1 MAQPGPGGG
10 PLAFPSPLGVHR
22 CGAGEPPVV
31 LVHGFGA
38 SNHSWRHWIPAL
50 SRKHT
55 VHAVELMGF
64 GGAAAPPGGDYSPRA
79 QAGHL
84 VELLRRLPGPPPV
97 LVGHSLGG
105 CIILLAALRL
115 ADEGGAVPLAGLV
128 VMSGPVFPQKLPPFL
143 TLART
148 PGIGELLL
156 AAPPPRWALRA
167 GIRGIVERKETVTP
181 EQVDGY
187 RAPLLER
194 ARRRAILRAARQIQP
209 EEADEIAT
217 RYPEITL
224 PTLILWGAGDP
235 VVPPAFAPRL
245 EEAMPRARR
254 VILPGVGHLPAEE
267 APQASLDAVLAF
279 LDSL

>member
-1 MAQPGPGGG
+1 MARPKAQGSHP
-10 PLAFPSPLGVHR
+10 FPSPLRVERWGL
-22 CGAGEPPVV
+22 GEPTVV

-38 SNHSWRHWIPAL
+38 SNHSWRHWIPHL
-50 SRKHT
+50 SRNHT

-64 GGAAAPPGGDYSPRA
+64 GAAAAPPGGDYSPQA

-84 VELLRRLPGPPPV
+84 VELLRRLSGPPPV

-105 CIILLAALRL
+105 CIVLLASLRL

-128 VMSGPVFPQKLPPFL
+128 VMSSPVFPQKLPPFL
-143 TLART
+143 ALART

-167 GIRGIVERKETVTP
+167 GIRGIVERKETVTR

-187 RAPLLER
+187 RTPLLQR
-194 ARRRAILRAARQIQP
+194 SRRRAILRAARQIRP
-209 EEADEIAT
+209 EEADEMAT

-224 PTLILWGAGDP
+224 PTLVLWGAADP

-245 EEAMPRARR
+245 EEAIPRARR
-254 VILPGVGHLPAEE
+254 VMLPGVGHLPAEE
-267 APQASLDAVLAF
+267 APEASLNAVLAF

>member
-1 MAQPGPGGG
+1 
-10 PLAFPSPLGVHR
+10 
-22 CGAGEPPVV
+22 VV

-50 SRKHT
+50 SRRHA

-64 GGAAAPPGGDYSPRA
+64 GAAAAPRGGDYSPQA

-105 CIILLAALRL
+105 CIILLASLRL

-143 TLART
+143 ALART

-167 GIRGIVERKETVTP
+167 GIRGIVKRKDTVTW

-187 RAPLLER
+187 RAPLLQR
-194 ARRRAILRAARQIQP
+194 ARRRAILRAARQIRP
-209 EEADEIAT
+209 AEANEIAT
-217 RYPEITL
+217 RYHEITL
-224 PTLILWGAGDP
+224 PTLVLWGAADP

-245 EEAMPRARR
+245 EAAMPRARR
-254 VILPGVGHLPAEE
+254 VMLPGVGHLPAEE
-267 APQASLDAVLAF
+267 APEASLNAVLGF
-279 LDSL
+279 LDAL